1 MAGKFI
7 VIDGTDGSGKGTQFE
22 LLKERMV
29 KEGLDLETV
38 DFPRYDEP
46 SSYFVTR
53 YLNGAYGSKEDVAA
67 KEASLFYALDRYEA
81 KAGIKEALSVGKT
94 VLANRFTSSNMG
106 LQGAKIKDASERI
119 KLFEWLDELEHEILK
134 IPRPD
139 CVIVLDVPGA
149 VAQANVDK
157 KQERTYTKKKRDIH
171 EADATYLHTA
181 NETYKQLCELY
192 PKQFVK
198 IDCMRNDTQ
207 MRSESEIHNL
217 IWQVYQQKTA

>member
-1 MAGKFI
+1 MSKGKFI

-22 LLKERMV
+22 LLKKRFI
-29 KEGLDLETV
+29 KEGIDLETV

-53 YLNGAYGSKEDVAA
+53 YLNGAYGSKEDVSS

-81 KAGIKEALSVGKT
+81 KAKILEALNAGKT

-106 LQGAKIKDASERI
+106 LQGAKLKDPNERV
-119 KLFEWLDELEHEILK
+119 KLFEWLDEIEHVILK

-139 CVIVLDVPGA
+139 RIIILDVPGK

-157 KQERTYTKKKRDIH
+157 KAARSYTKNKRDIH
-171 EADATYLHTA
+171 EADAEYLHNA
-181 NETYKQLCELY
+181 NETYKQLCDLY
-192 PKQFVK
+192 PERFVK
-198 IDCMRNDTQ
+198 IDCMNDAEN
-207 MRSESEIHNL
+207 MKSMDKIHDL
-217 IWQVYQQKTA
+217 IWSAAN